1 MAQKGLALQA
11 NDKPMKTTM
20 YLSRDLVEAIPMSYG
35 EFINLMEIED
45 EESDPQAPGYMRQL
59 SEENYEWIPAE
70 DFEDAHMEVG
80 DLHELEPYQQRLMVE
95 RTIVFNNYLQ
105 LKKSFIKTTF
115 LALPYEM
122 RQLLQAQERAMARYL
137 EVLNKR
143 CIQFMN

>member
-1 MAQKGLALQA
+1 VAQKGLALQA

-70 DFEDAHMEVG
+70 DFEDAHTEVG
-80 DLHELEPYQQRLMVE
+80 DLHDLEPYQQRLMVE

-143 CIQFMN
+143 CIQSMN